1 MVLVVVV
8 GQVCEVHLGKT
19 DRAAIQDDSAPR
31 PRRKWRRRLVWVLVI
46 GPLGLIAGVLM
57 IGQTSVMQ
65 IIVEPILEDQLG
77 VEVSTGAINLM
88 PTGEVVI
95 RDAVFKTD
103 TIGHRAGSL
112 IEFDRATISV
122 SWWGVIRGSGQVR
135 SIVID
140 QPIVRASQDM
150 ETGVLNL
157 AALEFKQGSGGGAT
171 PAMEIRDG
179 ILQIGE
185 HDGDSYHVLKEL
197 SIEGRITEQ
206 TSDGVSGFEFA
217 ALPVEPSLSSSL
229 VTTRGSFGLTG
240 TISKD
245 GIDGVVDGVR
255 LEDWPAD
262 IVPSRSRSMY
272 KRLALA
278 GDLAPTRFHVSPD
291 GLIEVVLMLD
301 GVAMTLPIEDVDS
314 RIGPTIEPSDTL
326 RMRQTRGIIR
336 FGTQGLSAQIKGLI
350 DKLEYDVELS
360 YQGLDATSP
369 FDATLVTDF
378 RLDDNFK
385 PTKFLPEKVISKLDR
400 FEHPVADVHAVVHI
414 SRGGG
419 LDTGIKVSGR
429 AELSNGS
436 AVYKKFRYPFYEL
449 AGVIEFDPDKLVIR
463 EITGVGPTGATL
475 VANGVFSP
483 LGEHSVVNLDLHVEG
498 IAIDEHLMRALDAD
512 QRDLAGAL
520 FSEDNYAHLLEEG
533 LVLTEQDAQELG
545 DLRRRLWDRLDQ
557 WKEGIDGTSQE
568 RRELAHEL
576 ASVDRQLLS
585 PIFAFGG
592 AANIDVQ
599 IVRHPQRPSDDRW
612 TTDVRVKLPSAGI
625 VPEHFPL
632 PIQAHDVEI
641 TINEERVELTGGR
654 YNGLGGGWASVDVM
668 LDMTEPDAKPTIE
681 IVAREFPI
689 DARLIAAI
697 PGYYDPQSDDPDDIS
712 LRRILD
718 RLRLNGVVECDAFIG
733 PRSDGRLGYDI
744 ESTILNGS
752 ARPMKLARSAN
763 ADDFSSSAA
772 RVDPLVLDQLYGTVY
787 VTEELIIVDLEGML
801 SSPEQPLA
809 PTPIEVLTQLTLSSK
824 DRGLGG
830 VRRIGGLLP
839 TDFGPPTPGPMLYAT
854 ARADGIDLA
863 MPLEHAVAVVSPRI
877 ARELLEMKH
886 HYNPDGLLGLGAK
899 LEGFVGGSIDTTL
912 GLDGIEQFGIDFGG
926 TRYRIGSSLGRA
938 QVLLSQSPGVSFDGF
953 RVSIQADGEDAGVLS
968 LDGALPLARAGSTT
982 EIADPTI
989 LAIDFK
995 GGTFDSPI
1003 TMGVVDQL
1011 FGSDEDS
1018 WFKAHQVGGRFD
1030 LGVTLTPK
1038 HGVHK
1043 IGGQGGGIALVPTLI
1058 NGSLA
1063 PKSLSLMMG
1072 DQRAVFEDVAGE
1084 LMFEGFEGTVDQI
1097 HAADGRTSIGVDG
1110 RWTMHPGQGLG
1121 LDLTI
1126 DARGDLLSGAVRT
1139 ILPGAVDRVID
1150 RLEIKSSQA
1159 VEIDDLRITASGLG
1173 RDESV
1178 YDIVGGAELVDGS
1191 ALIGLA
1197 ITEIAGELAFAVH
1210 GTSET
1215 LGYEIRLD
1223 AARLR
1228 AGLMR
1233 VHDAQ
1238 VTIIGDAQN
1247 AGVVLIPEITAGMH
1261 GGQIAGSAQ
1270 IRPDSDGLPYYWME
1284 LHASGVRAAPVFDD
1298 LLLPPEGLEGPPRRG
1313 QATVRSAWSLGEDLS
1328 RGAMIGDLTLT
1339 GPIGDPAK
1347 RSGRGL
1353 VRIAGGSVVALP
1365 GLIQL
1370 IEASNLSLPAGSPL
1384 DLAEADFYIDGPIM
1398 AFEQLSASSKRIEI
1412 LGYGTMDW
1420 RTRAVDLRFRSR
1432 AVHPIPILSGLIE
1445 QLRDELITTRVTG
1458 TMGDLKYSAQQFGS
1472 TRRLINA
1479 MLGKPISDQQRR
1491 MHMVE
1496 EQVRASRARSH
1507 RAAQDTVHHPVG
1519 PDKAGW
1525 DWAREYP

>member
-1 MVLVVVV
+1 MAT
-8 GQVCEVHLGKT
+8 T
-19 DRAAIQDDSAPR
+19 DRSEIQAPVKK

-46 GPLGLIAGVLM
+46 APLGLIAGVLV

-65 IIVEPILEDQLG
+65 MIVEPILEEQLG
-77 VEVSTGAINLM
+77 VDVTTGSVNLM

-95 RDAVFKTD
+95 HDAVFKTN
-103 TIGHRAGSL
+103 TIANRAGSL
-112 IEFDRATISV
+112 MEFDRARIWV
-122 SWWGVIRGSGQVR
+122 NWRGVIKGSGQVH
-135 SIVID
+135 SIVIEE
-140 QPIVRASQDM
+140 PIVRASQDM
-150 ETGVLNL
+150 KTGVLNL
-157 AALEFKQGSGGGAT
+157 ASLEFRQGGGGGAT

-179 ILQIGE
+179 ILEIGE
-185 HDGDSYHVLKEL
+185 HDEDSYRVLKEL

-206 TSDGVSGFEFA
+206 THDGISVFEFA
-217 ALPVEPSLSSSL
+217 ALPVEPILSSSL
-229 VTTRGSFGLTG
+229 VTNRGSLGLTG
-240 TISKD
+240 KISKD

-262 IVPSRSRSMY
+262 IVPSRSRGMY

-301 GVAMTLPIEDVDS
+301 GVAMTLPIEDADS
-314 RIGPTIEPSDTL
+314 RLGPTIEPSDTL

-336 FGTQGLSAQIKGLI
+336 FGTQGLRAQIKGFI
-350 DKLEYDVELS
+350 DKLEYDVDLS
-360 YQGLDATSP
+360 YQGLDAQSP
-369 FDATLVTDF
+369 FVATLVTDF
-378 RLDDNFK
+378 RLDANFK
-385 PTKFLPEKVISKLDR
+385 PTKFLPERVMSKLDR
-400 FEHPVADVHAVVHI
+400 FDHPVADVHAVVQV
-414 SRGGG
+414 SRGNGSG
-419 LDTGIKVSGR
+419 AKIEVSGR

-449 AGVIEFDPDKLVIR
+449 AGVIEFDPDQLVIR
-463 EITGVGPTGATL
+463 EITGIGPTGATL
-475 VANGVFSP
+475 VANGLFSP

-498 IAIDEHLMRALDAD
+498 IAIDEHLMRALDED

-520 FSEDNYAHLLEEG
+520 FSEKNYEHLLEEG
-533 LVLTEQDAQELG
+533 LVLRHKDAEELR

-557 WKEGIDGTSQE
+557 WREGIDGTNQD
-568 RRELAHEL
+568 RRDLAHEL

-585 PIFAFGG
+585 PIFALGG
-592 AANIDVQ
+592 VANIDVKL
-599 IVRHPQRPSDDRW
+599 VRHPQRPADDRW
-612 TTDVRVKLPSAGI
+612 TTDVRVKLPKAGI

-641 TINEERVELTGGR
+641 TINEDRVELTGGR
-654 YNGLGGGWASVDVM
+654 YNGLTGGWASVDVM
-668 LDMTEPDAKPTIE
+668 LDMTVPSAKPTIE

-689 DARLIAAI
+689 DDRLIAAI

-718 RLRLNGVVECDAFIG
+718 RLGLNGMVECDASIG

-744 ESTILNGS
+744 ESTILHGS
-752 ARPMKLARSAN
+752 ARPMRLMRSTD

-772 RVDPLVLDQLYGTVY
+772 RVDPLVFDQMYGTVY

-801 SSPEQPLA
+801 SSSEHPLA
-809 PTPIEVLTQLTLSSK
+809 PTPIEVLTQLTLASK
-824 DRGLGG
+824 ARGLGG
-830 VRRIGGLLP
+830 VRRVRGLLP
-839 TDFGPPTPGPMLYAT
+839 TDFGPPAPGPMLYAT
-854 ARADGIDLA
+854 ARAEGIDLA
-863 MPLEHAVAVVSPRI
+863 MPLEHAVAVVSPRV
-877 ARELLEMKH
+877 ARELLEMKKQ
-886 HYNPDGLLGLGAK
+886 YNPDGLLGVGAK
-899 LEGFVGGSIDTTL
+899 LEGFVGGSIDTTFT
-912 GLDGIEQFGIDFGG
+912 LDGVEQFGIDFED
-926 TRYRIGSSLGRA
+926 TRYRVGSSLGRA
-938 QVLLSQSPGVSFDGF
+938 QVLLSQQPRVWFDGF
-953 RVSIQADGEDAGVLS
+953 RIAIEADGHDAGVLW
-968 LDGALPLARAGSTT
+968 LDGSLPLARAGKSIEIT
-982 EIADPTI
+982 EPTA
-989 LAIDFK
+989 LSIDFK
-995 GGTFDSPI
+995 DGTFDSPI
-1003 TMGVVDQL
+1003 TMGVVDR
-1011 FGSDEDS
+1011 FSNAGEDS
-1018 WFKAHQVGGRFD
+1018 WFRTHQIGGRFD

-1038 HGVHK
+1038 LGMHRIDGPPNQLML
-1043 IGGQGGGIALVPTLI
+1043 IPTLI
-1058 NGSLA
+1058 TGALA
-1063 PKSLSLMMG
+1063 PKSVSLMMG
-1072 DQRAVFEDVAGE
+1072 DQRAAFEEVTGE
-1084 LMFEGFEGTVDQI
+1084 LVFEGFEGTISQI
-1097 HAADGRTSIGVDG
+1097 YATDGRTGVGVDG

-1121 LDLTI
+1121 IDLAI
-1126 DARGDLLSGAVRT
+1126 NARGDLLSGAVRA
-1139 ILPGAVDRVID
+1139 ILPDAVDRVID
-1150 RLEIKSSQA
+1150 RLEIKSSQT
-1159 VEIDDLRITASGLG
+1159 VKIEDLRITGSGLG
-1173 RDESV
+1173 QDDAV

-1197 ITEIAGELAFAVH
+1197 ITEIAGELDFAVH
-1210 GTSET
+1210 RTSET
-1215 LGYEIRLD
+1215 LGYKIRLD

-1247 AGVVLIPEITAGMH
+1247 AGVVLIPEIIAGMH

-1270 IRPDSDGLPYYWME
+1270 IRPDADGVPHYWME

-1298 LLLPPEGLEGPPRRG
+1298 LLLPPEGLEGPPRPG
-1313 QATVRSAWSLGEDLS
+1313 QRTVRSAWSLGDDLS

-1339 GPIGDPAK
+1339 GPIGEPAK

-1365 GLIQL
+1365 GLIPL

-1384 DLAEADFYIDGPIM
+1384 DLAEADFYIDGQIM

-1420 RTRAVDLRFRSR
+1420 RTRAMDLRFRSR
-1432 AVHPIPILSGLIE
+1432 AVHPIPILSELIE

-1458 TMGDLKYSAQQFGS
+1458 TMGNPKYSVQQFGS

-1491 MHMVE
+1491 MHLVE

-1507 RAAQDTVHHPVG
+1507 QAAQDTVHRPVG
-1519 PDKAGW
+1519 SENTPW
-1525 DWAREYP
+1525 DWAQEYP

>member
-1 MVLVVVV
+1 M
-8 GQVCEVHLGKT
+8 GKT
-19 DRAAIQDDSAPR
+19 DRAAIQDDSVSK
-31 PRRKWRRRLVWVLVI
+31 PRRQWRRRLVWVLVI
-46 GPLGLIAGVLM
+46 GPLGLIAGVLV

-65 IIVEPILEDQLG
+65 VIVEPILEDQLG
-77 VEVSTGAINLM
+77 VDVTTGSISLM

-103 TIGHRAGSL
+103 TIANRAGSL

-122 SWWGVIRGSGQVR
+122 NWWGVLKGSGQVR
-135 SIVID
+135 SIVIEE
-140 QPIVRASQDM
+140 PIVRASQDM
-150 ETGVLNL
+150 QTGVLNL

-179 ILQIGE
+179 MLQIGE
-185 HDGDSYHVLKEL
+185 HDGHSYRVLKEL

-217 ALPVEPSLSSSL
+217 ALPVEPSLSSPMA
-229 VTTRGSFGLTG
+229 TARGSFGLTG
-240 TISKD
+240 KISKD

-262 IVPSRSRSMY
+262 IVPSRSRGMY

-336 FGTQGLSAQIKGLI
+336 FGTQGLSAQIRGLI
-350 DKLEYDVELS
+350 DKLEYDVDLS
-360 YQGLDATSP
+360 YHGLDAQSP
-369 FDATLVTDF
+369 FTATLVTDF

-385 PTKFLPEKVISKLDR
+385 PTKFLPEKVMSKLDR

-414 SRGGG
+414 SRGDGA
-419 LDTGIKVSGR
+419 DAGIEVSGR

-436 AVYKKFRYPFYEL
+436 AVYKKFRYPFDEL

-475 VANGVFSP
+475 VANGLFSP

-498 IAIDEHLMRALDAD
+498 IAIDEHLMRALDED

-533 LVLTEQDAQELG
+533 LVLTQQDAQELG

-557 WKEGIDGTSQE
+557 WREGIDGTNQD

-576 ASVDRQLLS
+576 ASVDRQLGS
-585 PIFAFGG
+585 PTFALGG
-592 AANIDVQ
+592 VANIDVKL
-599 IVRHPQRPSDDRW
+599 VRHPQRPADDRW

-641 TINEERVELTGGR
+641 TINEDRVELTGGR
-654 YNGLGGGWASVDVM
+654 YNGLTGGWASVDVM
-668 LDMTEPDAKPTIE
+668 LDMTEPNAKPTIE

-689 DARLIAAI
+689 DDRLIAAI

-718 RLRLNGVVECDAFIG
+718 RLRLNGVVECEASIG

-752 ARPMKLARSAN
+752 ARPMQLMRSTD
-763 ADDFSSSAA
+763 ADADGVSSSAA

-787 VTEELIIVDLEGML
+787 VTEELIIVDLGGML
-801 SSPEQPLA
+801 SSPERPLA
-809 PTPIEVLTQLTLSSK
+809 PTPIEVLTQLTLASK
-824 DRGLGG
+824 ARGLGG
-830 VRRIGGLLP
+830 VRRVDGLLP
-839 TDFGPPTPGPMLYAT
+839 TDFGPPAPGPMLYAT

-877 ARELLEMKH
+877 ARELLEMKQV
-886 HYNPDGLLGLGAK
+886 YNPDGLLGIGAK

-912 GLDGIEQFGIDFGG
+912 TLDGVEQFGIDFGD
-926 TRYRIGSSLGRA
+926 TRYRVGSSLGRA
-938 QVLLSQSPGVSFDGF
+938 QVLLSQRPGVWFDGF
-953 RVSIQADGEDAGVLS
+953 RVSIRANGEDAGVLS
-968 LDGALPLARAGSTT
+968 LDGSLPLARVGRTIELT
-982 EIADPTI
+982 EPSA

-995 GGTFDSPI
+995 DGAFDSPI
-1003 TMGVVDQL
+1003 ALGVVDRL
-1011 FGSDEDS
+1011 SGADEDS
-1018 WFKAHQVGGRFD
+1018 WFRAHQIGGRFD
-1030 LGVTLTPK
+1030 LGVTLTPEL
-1038 HGVHK
+1038 GVHR
-1043 IGGQGGGIALVPTLI
+1043 IGGTPGQLALVPVLI
-1058 NGSLA
+1058 DGVLA
-1063 PKSLSLMMG
+1063 PKSVSLMMG
-1072 DQRAVFEDVAGE
+1072 DRRAVFEEVAGE
-1084 LMFEGFEGTVDQI
+1084 LVFEGFEGTISQI
-1097 HAADGRTSIGVDG
+1097 RATDGRTSVGVDG

-1126 DARGDLLSGAVRT
+1126 DARGDLLSGAVRA
-1139 ILPGAVDRVID
+1139 ILPDAVDRVID

-1159 VEIDDLRITASGLG
+1159 VEIDGLRITASGLG
-1173 RDESV
+1173 QDDAV

-1197 ITEIAGELAFAVH
+1197 ITEIAGELDFAVH
-1210 GTSET
+1210 GTRET

-1247 AGVVLIPEITAGMH
+1247 AGVVLIPEIIAGMH

-1270 IRPDSDGLPYYWME
+1270 IRPDADGVPYYWME

-1298 LLLPPEGLEGPPRRG
+1298 LLLPPEGLEGPPRPG
-1313 QATVRSAWSLGEDLS
+1313 QTTVRSAWSLGEDLS

-1339 GPIGDPAK
+1339 GPIGDPAR

-1365 GLIQL
+1365 GLIPL

-1384 DLAEADFYIDGPIM
+1384 DLAEADFYIDGQIM

-1420 RTRAVDLRFRSR
+1420 RTRAMDLRFRSR
-1432 AVHPIPILSGLIE
+1432 AVHPIPILSALIE

-1458 TMGDLKYSAQQFGS
+1458 TMGNPKYSVQQFGS

-1491 MHMVE
+1491 MHRVE
-1496 EQVRASRARSH
+1496 EQVRASRDRSH
-1507 RAAQDTVHHPVG
+1507 RRAQDMVHHPVD
-1519 PDKAGW
+1519 PDTPAW
-1525 DWAREYP
+1525 DWTQERP